1 MARAVCPRAST
12 ADTSQAL
19 GQRRAGAQ
27 AAAYA
32 GRAGQPG
39 DSGSFEVPA
48 RRGGQ
53 NPFQPCWGW
62 AGGPQNKL
70 LESAVLNPHSP
81 TSSNPFAWH
90 SSHGFQ
96 KLRLG
101 GGFWPIL
108 ASLLGDLG
116 QVTSP
121 AGWV

>member
-1 MARAVCPRAST
+1 MLR
-12 ADTSQAL
+12 L
-19 GQRRAGAQ
+19 
-27 AAAYA
+27 
-32 GRAGQPG
+32 QPTL
-39 DSGSFEVPA
+39 
-48 RRGGQ
+48 GGQ
-53 NPFQPCWGW
+53 GSPGTAAPLRFQLGEGDRTPSSPAGGGL
-62 AGGPQNKL
+62 GGPQNKL